1 MGSSID
7 LKQMQKIEFDILRT
21 VHTLCQENHITYYLG
36 YGTML
41 GAVRHQGFI
50 PWDDDV
56 DIVMPRDD
64 YRRFLQLAP
73 QYLPE
78 HLKLCHLGNTA
89 PYNYDFAKIQDKRT
103 ILIEDTYSYLG
114 IESGLYIDI
123 FSLDGYP
130 ADEKKRRRHHKT
142 VYFWQQLLAMYFS
155 DPHKKR
161 SLWKRP
167 IVFTVQHLL
176 SQNWIAQRLD
186 KVKSKYP
193 TTRNA
198 YIGYCEKPNRVI
210 MPAAVYGTPTPCMFE
225 GFEFNGVE
233 QPDTYLRNLY
243 GDYMSLPPE
252 DQRTAHVHSVVRF
265 RD

>member
-89 PYNYDFAKIQDKRT
+89 PYNYDFAKIQDW
-103 ILIEDTYSYLG
+103 E
-114 IESGLYIDI
+114 E
-123 FSLDGYP
+123 FSWTD
-130 ADEKKRRRHHKT
+130 
-142 VYFWQQLLAMYFS
+142 
-155 DPHKKR
+155 
-161 SLWKRP
+161 
-167 IVFTVQHLL
+167 
-176 SQNWIAQRLD
+176 
-186 KVKSKYP
+186 
-193 TTRNA
+193 
-198 YIGYCEKPNRVI
+198 
-210 MPAAVYGTPTPCMFE
+210 
-225 GFEFNGVE
+225 
-233 QPDTYLRNLY
+233 
-243 GDYMSLPPE
+243 
-252 DQRTAHVHSVVRF
+252 RF
-265 RD
+265 RDAKVNVSVKFEIVKTGTQFVQRKRHGGVQRAS

>member
-114 IESGLYIDI
+114 I
-123 FSLDGYP
+123 
-130 ADEKKRRRHHKT
+130 
-142 VYFWQQLLAMYFS
+142 
-155 DPHKKR
+155 
-161 SLWKRP
+161 
-167 IVFTVQHLL
+167 
-176 SQNWIAQRLD
+176 
-186 KVKSKYP
+186 
-193 TTRNA
+193 
-198 YIGYCEKPNRVI
+198 
-210 MPAAVYGTPTPCMFE
+210 
-225 GFEFNGVE
+225 
-233 QPDTYLRNLY
+233 
-243 GDYMSLPPE
+243 
-252 DQRTAHVHSVVRF
+252 
-265 RD
+265 

>member
-103 ILIEDTYSYLG
+103 ILIEDTYSCLLYTSGRRSFSRLAVLFG
-114 IESGLYIDI
+114 AGKLRLAVRRAESAVCPRGNLCRQ
-123 FSLDGYP
+123 
-130 ADEKKRRRHHKT
+130 A
-142 VYFWQQLLAMYFS
+142 YFLHPRA
-155 DPHKKR
+155 
-161 SLWKRP
+161 
-167 IVFTVQHLL
+167 
-176 SQNWIAQRLD
+176 
-186 KVKSKYP
+186 
-193 TTRNA
+193 
-198 YIGYCEKPNRVI
+198 
-210 MPAAVYGTPTPCMFE
+210 
-225 GFEFNGVE
+225 
-233 QPDTYLRNLY
+233 
-243 GDYMSLPPE
+243 
-252 DQRTAHVHSVVRF
+252 SV
-265 RD
+265 

>member
-114 IESGLYIDI
+114 IESGVYIDI

-130 ADEKKRRRHHKT
+130 ADEKKLHN
-142 VYFWQQLLAMYFS
+142 LAM
-155 DPHKKR
+155 
-161 SLWKRP
+161 
-167 IVFTVQHLL
+167 QHQADVRISEYSFLGGTRAVIPGKNIL
-176 SQNWIAQRLD
+176 IDNSFQAKLAEARENFQFDSAAQ
-186 KVKSKYP
+186 
-193 TTRNA
+193 T
-198 YIGYCEKPNRVI
+198 G
-210 MPAAVYGTPTPCMFE
+210 GTIH
-225 GFEFNGVE
+225 G
-233 QPDTYLRNLY
+233 
-243 GDYMSLPPE
+243 
-252 DQRTAHVHSVVRF
+252 
-265 RD
+265 